1 MPTPPPSDDD
11 FRSLTVT
18 LAGRPYPLRVLP
30 DDEEP
35 IRQIAHELND
45 KLNDFRESYPGRDV
59 QDCLAM
65 LLLIYSV
72 DLYKVK
78 DGSRAAADPDLLRT
92 LRAVDEELG
101 ATLAGQQA
109 PPAPLP
115 SPPSAA
121 AATDP
126 FAPNSGFAA
135 DADFGPG
142 DDYGRIELSR

>member
-1 MPTPPPSDDD
+1 MATSPSPNDE

-35 IRQIAHELND
+35 IRQIARELNE
-45 KLNDFRESYPGRDV
+45 KFVGFRESYPNRDP

-78 DGSRAAADPDLLRT
+78 DASGGPDPAVVRRLSQVAEALERALGEPVAA
-92 LRAVDEELG
+92 
-101 ATLAGQQA
+101 
-109 PPAPLP
+109 
-115 SPPSAA
+115 
-121 AATDP
+121 
-126 FAPNSGFAA
+126 
-135 DADFGPG
+135 
-142 DDYGRIELSR
+142 